1 MRWETAQ
8 PDSQRTSQLES
19 ELGISPF
26 LASLLVGRNID
37 SVDVAGPFLDP
48 KLSDFANPL
57 GLPQMR
63 VAAERICEAIRKRE
77 KVVVYGDYDVDGITS
92 VSLLLAFF
100 RDVGFSA
107 DYMLPSRFRDGYGL
121 NPARV
126 EEIAEEGYQLL
137 ITVDCGSASRKEV
150 QYLAERGVDVIITD
164 HHRVQGEIPE
174 ALAFINPDGWKD
186 DSEWQVLAGVG
197 VAYLLVMS
205 VHILLKSDDRFADRL
220 QPLKSYLDI
229 VTLGTVA
236 DMVPLRGP
244 NRALVVHGLA
254 FLATAQARPGIVALR
269 EVSGLAGK
277 PVDTTAIAFYM
288 APRINAAGRL
298 GNAEI
303 GVELLLSPSLRK
315 ALTLAKQLN
324 EDNQRRREL
333 EGGIFEE
340 ADRVVASEM
349 AHRNL
354 RAIVLASPDW
364 HKGVLGIVA
373 SRLCEKYF
381 RPTILM
387 HIEDGHATGSGRS
400 IAGFDLAAALEG
412 CSEMLLRHGGHAMAA
427 GLTIDVDKLD
437 TFRKHLEGLVTAA
450 LPEADLEPALGI
462 DAVVPFEA
470 VDNRMIADLERL
482 GPYGMGNEEPV
493 IGVRELVVKSRQV
506 VGGDHLKLNVE
517 HQGRVLEAIGFRMAD
532 REVRRG
538 DLIDLAFFPEIRAW
552 AGMSYLQ
559 LRLKDVRPSQREE

>member
-8 PDSQRTSQLES
+8 PDRQRTSQLES
-19 ELGISPF
+19 ELGLSPL
-26 LASLLVGRNID
+26 LASLLVGRGID
-37 SVDVAGPFLDP
+37 SVDLAAGFLDP
-48 KLSDFANPL
+48 KLSEFANPL
-57 GLPQMR
+57 ELPQMR
-63 VAAERICEAIRKRE
+63 IAAERICEAIRKRQ

-107 DYMLPSRFRDGYGL
+107 SYMLPSRFRDGYGL

-126 EEIAEEGYQLL
+126 EEIADEGYQLL
-137 ITVDCGSASRKEV
+137 ITVDCGSASRNEV
-150 QYLAERGVDVIITD
+150 RFLAERGVDVIVTD

-174 ALAFINPDGWKD
+174 ALAFINPDGWEAD
-186 DSEWQVLAGVG
+186 NEWQVLAGVG
-197 VAYLLVMS
+197 VAYLLVMA
-205 VHILLKSDDRFADRL
+205 VHILLKSDDRYAERL

-236 DMVPLRGP
+236 DMVPLTGL

-254 FLATAQARPGIVALR
+254 FLAGSQTRPGMIALR

-340 ADRVVASEM
+340 ADRVVSSEM
-349 AHRNL
+349 ARRNL

-387 HIEDGHATGSGRS
+387 HIEDGAATGSGRS
-400 IAGFDLAAALEG
+400 IPGFDLAAALEG

-427 GLTIDVDKLD
+427 GLTIDVEKLD
-437 TFRKHLEGLVTAA
+437 GFREHLEGLVAA
-450 LPEADLEPALGI
+450 AIPETHLEPALDI
-462 DAVVPFEA
+462 DVVVPLAE
-470 VDNRMIADLERL
+470 VDSRMIADLERL
-482 GPYGMGNEEPV
+482 GPYGMGNSEPV
-493 IGVRELVVKSRQV
+493 IGVRNLLVKSRQI

-517 HQGRVLEAIGFRMAD
+517 QQGRVIEAIGFRMAD

-538 DLIDLAFFPEIRAW
+538 DSIDLAFFPEIRAW
-552 AGMSYLQ
+552 GGMSYLQ
-559 LRLKDVRPSQREE
+559 LRLKDVCQSQEES

>member
-8 PDSQRTSQLES
+8 PDRQLRSQLET
-19 ELGISPF
+19 ELGVSPF
-26 LASLLVGRNID
+26 LASLLVGRGLD
-37 SVDVAGPFLDP
+37 TPDVAKDFLDP
-48 KLSDFANPL
+48 KLSSFANPL
-57 GLPQMR
+57 DLPQLK
-63 VAAERICEAIRKRE
+63 VAAERICQAIRNRE

-107 DYMLPSRFRDGYGL
+107 SYMLPSRFRDGYGL

-126 EEIAEEGYQLL
+126 KEIADEGYQLL

-150 QYLAERGVDVIITD
+150 QYLAERNVDVIVTD
-164 HHRVQGEIPE
+164 HHRVQGDIPE
-174 ALAFINPDGWKD
+174 ALAFINPDGWEAD
-186 DSEWQVLAGVG
+186 NEWQVLAGVG
-197 VAYLLVMS
+197 VAYLLVMA
-205 VHILLKSDDRFADRL
+205 VHILLKSDERFAERL

-254 FLATAQARPGIVALR
+254 YMAGSQTRPGVVALR

-277 PVDTTAIAFYM
+277 PVDTTSIAFYM

-303 GVELLLSPSLRK
+303 GVELLLSPSLHK
-315 ALTLAKQLN
+315 ALVLAKQLN
-324 EDNQRRREL
+324 DDNQKRRDL

-340 ADRVVASEM
+340 ADRVVATAMERRDM
-349 AHRNL
+349 

-387 HIEDGHATGSGRS
+387 NIEEGLATGSGRS
-400 IAGFDLAAALEG
+400 IPGFDLAAALEG
-412 CSEMLLRHGGHAMAA
+412 CSEMLTRHGGHAMAA
-427 GLTIDVDKLD
+427 GLTVEVGKLD
-437 TFRKHLEGLVTAA
+437 AFREHLEAQVAEA
-450 LPEADLEPALGI
+450 LPETELEPMLAV
-462 DAVVPFEA
+462 DAVVPLEA
-470 VDNRMIADLERL
+470 VDNRMIVDLERL
-482 GPYGMGNEEPV
+482 GPYGMGNQEPV
-493 IGVRELVVKSRQV
+493 VGVRNITVKSRQI

-517 HQGRVLEAIGFRMAD
+517 QQNRVIEAIGFRMAD
-532 REVRRG
+532 RVVKRG
-538 DLIDLAFFPEIRAW
+538 DSIDIAFFPEIRAW
-552 AGMSYLQ
+552 GGMSYLQ
-559 LRLKDVRPSQREE
+559 LRLKDLQQSAREE

>member
-8 PDSQRTSQLES
+8 PDRQRRSQLET

-26 LASLLVGRNID
+26 LASLLVGRGLD
-37 SVDVAGPFLDP
+37 SAKTAEVFLEP

-57 GLPQMR
+57 DLPHIKP
-63 VAAERICEAIRKRE
+63 AAERICQAIRDRE

-107 DYMLPSRFRDGYGL
+107 SYMLPSRFKDGYGL

-126 EEIAEEGYQLL
+126 EEIADEGYQLL

-150 QYLAERGVDVIITD
+150 KYLADRDVDVIVTD

-174 ALAFINPDGWKD
+174 ALAFINPDGWED
-186 DSEWQVLAGVG
+186 GNEWKVLAGVG
-197 VAYLLVMS
+197 VAYLLVMA
-205 VHILLKSDDRFADRL
+205 VHILLKADERFAERL
-220 QPLKSYLDI
+220 RPLKSYLDI

-244 NRALVVHGLA
+244 NRALVVHGLDYMA
-254 FLATAQARPGIVALR
+254 SSQTRPGVVALR

-277 PVDTTAIAFYM
+277 PVDTTSIAFYM

-303 GVELLLSPSLRK
+303 GVELLLSPSLHK
-315 ALTLAKQLN
+315 ALALAKQLN
-324 EDNQRRREL
+324 DDNQKRRDL

-340 ADRVVASEM
+340 ADRVVATAMERREM
-349 AHRNL
+349 

-387 HIEDGHATGSGRS
+387 NIDDGLATGSGRS
-400 IAGFDLAAALEG
+400 IPGFDLAATLEA
-412 CSEMLLRHGGHAMAA
+412 CSEMLTRHGGHAMAA
-427 GLTIDVDKLD
+427 GMTIEVDKLD
-437 TFRKHLEGLVTAA
+437 SFREHLEAEVAKA
-450 LPEADLEPALGI
+450 LPETELEPVLDI
-462 DAVVPFEA
+462 DAIVPLEA
-470 VDNRMIADLERL
+470 VDNRMIVDLERL
-482 GPYGMGNEEPV
+482 GPYGMGNSEPV
-493 IGVRELVVKSRQV
+493 VGVKNLVVKTRQI

-517 HQGRVLEAIGFRMAD
+517 QQGRVIEAIGFRMAD

-538 DLIDLAFFPEIRAW
+538 DVIDLAFFPEIRAW
-552 AGMSYLQ
+552 GGMSYLQ
-559 LRLKDVRPSQREE
+559 LRLRDLQKSTQEG

>member
-1 MRWETAQ
+1 
-8 PDSQRTSQLES
+8 
-19 ELGISPF
+19 LGISPF
-26 LASLLVGRNID
+26 LASLLVGRGLD
-37 SVDVAGPFLDP
+37 SAKTAEVFLEP

-57 GLPQMR
+57 DLPHIKP
-63 VAAERICEAIRKRE
+63 AAERICQAIRDRE

-107 DYMLPSRFRDGYGL
+107 SYMLPSRFKDGYGL

-126 EEIAEEGYQLL
+126 EEIADEGYQLL

-150 QYLAERGVDVIITD
+150 KYLADRDVDVIVTD

-174 ALAFINPDGWKD
+174 ALAFINPDGWED
-186 DSEWQVLAGVG
+186 GNEWKVLAGVG
-197 VAYLLVMS
+197 VAYLLVMA
-205 VHILLKSDDRFADRL
+205 VHILLKADERFAERL
-220 QPLKSYLDI
+220 RPLKSYLDI

-244 NRALVVHGLA
+244 NRALVVHGLDYMA
-254 FLATAQARPGIVALR
+254 SSQTRPGVVALR

-277 PVDTTAIAFYM
+277 PVDTTSIAFYM

-303 GVELLLSPSLRK
+303 GVELLLSPSLHK
-315 ALTLAKQLN
+315 ALALAKQLN
-324 EDNQRRREL
+324 DDNQKRRDL

-340 ADRVVASEM
+340 ADRVVATAMERREM
-349 AHRNL
+349 

-387 HIEDGHATGSGRS
+387 NIDDGLATGSGRS
-400 IAGFDLAAALEG
+400 IPGFDLAATLEA
-412 CSEMLLRHGGHAMAA
+412 CSEMLTRHGGHAMAA
-427 GLTIDVDKLD
+427 GMTIEVDKLD
-437 TFRKHLEGLVTAA
+437 SFREHLEAEVAKA
-450 LPEADLEPALGI
+450 LPETELEPVLDI
-462 DAVVPFEA
+462 DAIVPLEA
-470 VDNRMIADLERL
+470 VDNRMIVDLERL
-482 GPYGMGNEEPV
+482 GPYGMGNSEPV
-493 IGVRELVVKSRQV
+493 VGVKNLVVKTRQI

-517 HQGRVLEAIGFRMAD
+517 QQGRVIEAIGFRMAD

-538 DLIDLAFFPEIRAW
+538 DVIDLAFFPEIRAW
-552 AGMSYLQ
+552 GGMSYLQ
-559 LRLKDVRPSQREE
+559 LRLRDLQKSTQEG